1 MHENQQYAGGNDI
14 SDAEKIDVEK
24 RFAIGGLPVGKLIA
38 NDGFRGEPSHK
49 DARQHG
55 TNRQHHLGRKIV
67 AEFHQWLAQQ
77 LNIGIPHRQRTE
89 DG

>member
-24 RFAIGGLPVGKLIA
+24 RFAIGGLPVGKLLA
-38 NDGFRGEPSHK
+38 DNLLRGEPSHEN
-49 DARQHG
+49 ARQQG
-55 TNRQHHLGRKIV
+55 TGGQHHLSRHKV
-67 AEFHQWLAQQ
+67 AEIHQRFA
-77 LNIGIPHRQRTE
+77 PHLDVGLS